1 MESWLVPGHALLELL
16 ELSLV
21 EYMLAVEEEQ
31 HINVGCADI
40 VLGLG
45 PVAYYTPVFHI
56 VVSGLCSV
64 VVLTN

>member
-16 ELSLV
+16 ELALV

-31 HINVGCADI
+31 HINVGRSDI
-40 VLGLG
+40 VLGLR
-45 PVAYYTPVFHI
+45 PVAYYTPIFHV
-56 VVSGLCSV
+56 VVSGLRPV